1 MNKKDTKNQH
11 FTGEEI
17 DVLEKDGII
26 YLTMTDESSEEAI
39 EKVIA
44 KTKEELKR
52 LKGKGKIF
60 VHINPVLGLPL
71 RQYAFRNKLVESAKE
86 IIRDIGFSKAA
97 VFGQRT
103 VTRTVAFFII
113 KAVGIKNIKIFS
125 NKEEALK
132 WLKEP

>member
-1 MNKKDTKNQH
+1 MNKKDVKNQY

-39 EKVIA
+39 EEVIN
-44 KTKEELKR
+44 KTKEELKKF
-52 LKGKGKIF
+52 KGKGKIF

-71 RQYAFRNKLVESAKE
+71 RRYVFRDRLVENARE
-86 IIRDIGFSKAA
+86 IIKDIGFSKAA
-97 VFGQRT
+97 VFGQRI

-113 KAVGIKNIKIFS
+113 KAVGVKNIRIFDDR
-125 NKEEALK
+125 KEALK
-132 WLKEP
+132 WLKKP